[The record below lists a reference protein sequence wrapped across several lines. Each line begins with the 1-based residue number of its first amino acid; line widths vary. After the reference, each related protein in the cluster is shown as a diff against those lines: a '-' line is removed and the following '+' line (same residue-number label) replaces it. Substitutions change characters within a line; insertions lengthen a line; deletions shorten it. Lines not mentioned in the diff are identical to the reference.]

1 MSSVVGLTGG
11 RRPGRLA
18 PVLLGA
24 ALLCILA
31 APAAV
36 QAKVDRHH
44 ARQYD
49 ARLSEQRSLCSG
61 VEEMLGSYR
70 DLLQQGIVTMRELLG
85 AEEIDWEAVRVEQD
99 NYDQLWEEWND
110 HLKMI
115 NAARASAT
123 LFEADALGDRS
134 NRKDPLPWFTSKSAA
149 ADKKVFRRG
158 MAALQN
164 AYEVLEEAGFH
175 YRRGFD
181 ALSRQF
187 PVVAE
192 AEESFAKGN
201 EDTVTGAK
209 FADRGFAKLEQLRR

>member
-1 MSSVVGLTGG
+1 MSSVADLAV
-11 RRPGRLA
+11 RRGPVRLA
-18 PVLLGA
+18 PVLVV
-24 ALLCILA
+24 ALLFCILA
-31 APAAV
+31 APPSA

-49 ARLSEQRSLCSG
+49 ARLSEQRSLCRG
-61 VEEMLGSYR
+61 VEEMLGGYR
-70 DLLQQGIVTMRELLG
+70 DLLQESIVTMRELLG
-85 AEEIDWEAVRVEQD
+85 AEEIDWEAVRVEQE
-99 NYDQLWEEWND
+99 NYDQLWHEWND

-134 NRKDPLPWFTSKSAA
+134 NRKDPLPWFTSSKAR
-149 ADKKVFRRG
+149 ADKKAFRSG
-158 MAALQN
+158 MTTLQN
-164 AYEVLEEAGFH
+164 AYEVLEEAGLH

-192 AEESFAKGN
+192 AEEFFAKGN
-201 EDTVTGAK
+201 ADTVTGAK
-209 FADRGFAKLEQLRR
+209 FAGSGFTKLEQLRR